1 MNQSIQNRKA
11 RYNYFFL
18 EKFEAGIELRGSE
31 IKSLR
36 NGRVDIAESFAREV
50 DNEIY
55 LINSYFAK
63 YSNSSYLN
71 HEENRQR
78 KLLLHKKEIR
88 KIVGKL
94 NKDSLTLI
102 PIQIYFNK
110 KGLAKVELALSK
122 GKKNYDKRESKK
134 KSEKKVKKKLKK
146 KRKNKKTGQICLH
159 TF

>member
-1 MNQSIQNRKA
+1 MNQSVQNRKA

-94 NKDSLTLI
+94 NKESLTLI

-134 KSEKKVKKKLKK
+134 KKSWEREKRNIK
-146 KRKNKKTGQICLH
+146 
-159 TF
+159 

>member
-1 MNQSIQNRKA
+1 MGQSVQNRKA
-11 RYNYFFL
+11 RYNYYFL

-36 NGRVDIAESFAREV
+36 DGRVDIAESFAREE

-63 YSNSSYLN
+63 YSNSSYMN

-88 KIVGKL
+88 KIIGKL
-94 NKDSLTLI
+94 NKESLTLI
-102 PIQIYFNK
+102 PIQIYFNR

-134 KSEKKVKKKLKK
+134 KKSWEREKRNIK
-146 KRKNKKTGQICLH
+146 
-159 TF
+159 

>member
-1 MNQSIQNRKA
+1 LNQSLQNRKA

-36 NGRVDIAESFAREV
+36 DGRVDIAESFAREE

-63 YSNSSYLN
+63 YSNSSYMN

-94 NKDSLTLI
+94 NKESLTLI
-102 PIQIYFNK
+102 PIQIYFNR

-134 KSEKKVKKKLKK
+134 KKSWEREKRNIK
-146 KRKNKKTGQICLH
+146 
-159 TF
+159 

>member
-1 MNQSIQNRKA
+1 MNQSVQNRKA

-36 NGRVDIAESFAREV
+36 DGRVDIAESFAREE

-63 YSNSSYLN
+63 YSNSSYMN

-78 KLLLHKKEIR
+78 KLLLQKKEIR

-94 NKDSLTLI
+94 NKESLTLI
-102 PIQIYFNK
+102 PIKIYFNR

-134 KSEKKVKKKLKK
+134 KKSWEREKRNIK
-146 KRKNKKTGQICLH
+146 
-159 TF
+159 

>member
-1 MNQSIQNRKA
+1 MSQSVQNRKA

-36 NGRVDIAESFAREV
+36 DGRVDIAESFAREE

-63 YSNSSYLN
+63 YSNSSYMN

-94 NKDSLTLI
+94 NKESLTLI
-102 PIQIYFNK
+102 PIQIYFNR

-134 KSEKKVKKKLKK
+134 KKSWEREKKNLK
-146 KRKNKKTGQICLH
+146 
-159 TF
+159 

>member
-1 MNQSIQNRKA
+1 MNQSVQNRKA

-63 YSNSSYLN
+63 YSNSSYMN

-94 NKDSLTLI
+94 NKESLTLI
-102 PIQIYFNK
+102 PLQIYFNK
-110 KGLAKVELALSK
+110 KGLAKIELALSK

-134 KSEKKVKKKLKK
+134 KKSWEREKRNIK
-146 KRKNKKTGQICLH
+146 
-159 TF
+159 

>member
-1 MNQSIQNRKA
+1 MSQSVQNRKA

-36 NGRVDIAESFAREV
+36 DGRVDIAESFAREEE
-50 DNEIY
+50 NEIY

-63 YSNSSYLN
+63 YSNSSYMN

-94 NKDSLTLI
+94 NKESLTLI
-102 PIQIYFNK
+102 PIQIYFNR

-134 KSEKKVKKKLKK
+134 KKSWEREKRNIK
-146 KRKNKKTGQICLH
+146 
-159 TF
+159 

>member
-1 MNQSIQNRKA
+1 MSQSVQNRKA

-36 NGRVDIAESFAREV
+36 DGRVDIAESFAREE

-63 YSNSSYLN
+63 YSNSSYMN

-94 NKDSLTLI
+94 NKESLTLI
-102 PIQIYFNK
+102 PIQIYFNR

-134 KSEKKVKKKLKK
+134 KKSWEREK
-146 KRKNKKTGQICLH
+146 RNIT
-159 TF
+159 

>member
-1 MNQSIQNRKA
+1 LSQSVQNRKA

-36 NGRVDIAESFAREV
+36 DGRVDIAESFAREEE
-50 DNEIY
+50 NEIY

-63 YSNSSYLN
+63 YSNSSYMN

-94 NKDSLTLI
+94 NKESLTLI
-102 PIQIYFNK
+102 PIKIYFNR

-134 KSEKKVKKKLKK
+134 KKSWEREKRNIK
-146 KRKNKKTGQICLH
+146 
-159 TF
+159 

>member
-1 MNQSIQNRKA
+1 MNQSVQNRKA

-88 KIVGKL
+88 KIIGKL
-94 NKDSLTLI
+94 NKESLTLI
-102 PIQIYFNK
+102 PIQIYFNR

-134 KSEKKVKKKLKK
+134 KKSWEREKRNIK
-146 KRKNKKTGQICLH
+146 
-159 TF
+159 

>member
-1 MNQSIQNRKA
+1 MNQSVQNRKA

-36 NGRVDIAESFAREV
+36 NGRVDIAESFAREE

-94 NKDSLTLI
+94 NKESLTLI

-134 KSEKKVKKKLKK
+134 KKSWEREKRNIK
-146 KRKNKKTGQICLH
+146 
-159 TF
+159 

>member
-1 MNQSIQNRKA
+1 MNQSVQNRKA

-36 NGRVDIAESFAREV
+36 DGRVDIAESFAREE

-63 YSNSSYLN
+63 YSNSSYMN

-94 NKDSLTLI
+94 NKESLTLI
-102 PIQIYFNK
+102 PIKIYFNR

-134 KSEKKVKKKLKK
+134 KKSWEREKRIIK
-146 KRKNKKTGQICLH
+146 
-159 TF
+159 

>member
-1 MNQSIQNRKA
+1 MNQSVQNRKA

-36 NGRVDIAESFAREV
+36 DGRVDIAESFAREE

-63 YSNSSYLN
+63 YSNSSYMN

-94 NKDSLTLI
+94 NKESLTLI
-102 PIQIYFNK
+102 PIQIYFNR

-134 KSEKKVKKKLKK
+134 KKSWEREKRNIK
-146 KRKNKKTGQICLH
+146 
-159 TF
+159 

>member
-1 MNQSIQNRKA
+1 LSQSVQNRKA

-36 NGRVDIAESFAREV
+36 DGRVDIAESFAREE

-63 YSNSSYLN
+63 YSNSSYMN

-94 NKDSLTLI
+94 NKESLTLI
-102 PIQIYFNK
+102 PIQIYFNR

-134 KSEKKVKKKLKK
+134 KKSWEREKRNIK
-146 KRKNKKTGQICLH
+146 
-159 TF
+159 

>member
-1 MNQSIQNRKA
+1 LNQSVQNRKA

-36 NGRVDIAESFAREV
+36 NGRVDIAESFAREE

-63 YSNSSYLN
+63 YSNSSYMN

-88 KIVGKL
+88 KIIGKL
-94 NKDSLTLI
+94 NKESLTLI
-102 PIQIYFNK
+102 PLQIYFNK
-110 KGLAKVELALSK
+110 KGLAKIELALSK

-134 KSEKKVKKKLKK
+134 KKSWEREKRNIK
-146 KRKNKKTGQICLH
+146 
-159 TF
+159 

>member
-1 MNQSIQNRKA
+1 MNQSVQNRKA

-36 NGRVDIAESFAREV
+36 NGRVDIAESFAREE

-110 KGLAKVELALSK
+110 KGLAKV
-122 GKKNYDKRESKK
+122 
-134 KSEKKVKKKLKK
+134 
-146 KRKNKKTGQICLH
+146 
-159 TF
+159 

>member
-1 MNQSIQNRKA
+1 MNQSVQNRKA

-36 NGRVDIAESFAREV
+36 DGRVDIAESFAQEEE
-50 DNEIY
+50 NEIY

-63 YSNSSYLN
+63 YSNSSYMN

-94 NKDSLTLI
+94 NKESLTLI
-102 PIQIYFNK
+102 PIQIYFNRI
-110 KGLAKVELALSK
+110 GLAKVELALSK
-122 GKKNYDKRESKK
+122 GKKNYD
-134 KSEKKVKKKLKK
+134 
-146 KRKNKKTGQICLH
+146 
-159 TF
+159 

>member
-1 MNQSIQNRKA
+1 MNQSVQNRKA

-110 KGLAKVELALSK
+110 KGFAKVELALSK

-134 KSEKKVKKKLKK
+134 KKSWEREKRNIK
-146 KRKNKKTGQICLH
+146 
-159 TF
+159 

>member
-1 MNQSIQNRKA
+1 MNQSVQNRKA

-63 YSNSSYLN
+63 YSNSSYMN

-88 KIVGKL
+88 KIIGKL
-94 NKDSLTLI
+94 NKESLTLI
-102 PIQIYFNK
+102 PLQIYFNK
-110 KGLAKVELALSK
+110 KGLAKIELALSK

-134 KSEKKVKKKLKK
+134 KKSWEREKRNMK
-146 KRKNKKTGQICLH
+146 
-159 TF
+159 

>member
-1 MNQSIQNRKA
+1 MNQSVQNRKA

-88 KIVGKL
+88 KIIGKL

-102 PIQIYFNK
+102 HIQIYFNK
-110 KGLAKVELALSK
+110 RGLAKVELALYK

-134 KSEKKVKKKLKK
+134 KKSWEREKRNIK
-146 KRKNKKTGQICLH
+146 
-159 TF
+159 

>member
-1 MNQSIQNRKA
+1 MNQSVQNRKA

-36 NGRVDIAESFAREV
+36 NGRVDIAESFAREE

-88 KIVGKL
+88 KIIGKL
-94 NKDSLTLI
+94 NKESLTLI

-134 KSEKKVKKKLKK
+134 KKSWEREKRNLK
-146 KRKNKKTGQICLH
+146 
-159 TF
+159 

>member
-1 MNQSIQNRKA
+1 MSQSVQNRKA

-36 NGRVDIAESFAREV
+36 DGRVDIAESFAREE

-63 YSNSSYLN
+63 YSNSSYMN

-94 NKDSLTLI
+94 NKESLTLI

-122 GKKNYDKRESKK
+122 GKK
-134 KSEKKVKKKLKK
+134 KL
-146 KRKNKKTGQICLH
+146 
-159 TF
+159 

>member
-1 MNQSIQNRKA
+1 MGQSVQNRKA

-36 NGRVDIAESFAREV
+36 DGRVDIAESFAREE

-63 YSNSSYLN
+63 YSNSSYMN

-88 KIVGKL
+88 KIIGKL
-94 NKDSLTLI
+94 NKESLTLI
-102 PIQIYFNK
+102 PIQIYFNR

-134 KSEKKVKKKLKK
+134 KKSWEREKRNIKWY
-146 KRKNKKTGQICLH
+146 T
-159 TF
+159 

>member
-1 MNQSIQNRKA
+1 LNQSVQNRKA

-36 NGRVDIAESFAREV
+36 DGRVDIAESFAREEE
-50 DNEIY
+50 NEIY

-63 YSNSSYLN
+63 YSNSSYMN

-94 NKDSLTLI
+94 NKESLTLI
-102 PIQIYFNK
+102 PIKIYFNR

-134 KSEKKVKKKLKK
+134 KKSWEREKRNIK
-146 KRKNKKTGQICLH
+146 
-159 TF
+159 

>member
-1 MNQSIQNRKA
+1 MNQSVQNRKA

-63 YSNSSYLN
+63 YSNSSYMN

-94 NKDSLTLI
+94 NKESLTLI
-102 PIQIYFNK
+102 PIQIYFNR

-134 KSEKKVKKKLKK
+134 KKSWEREKRNIK
-146 KRKNKKTGQICLH
+146 
-159 TF
+159 

>member
-1 MNQSIQNRKA
+1 MNQSVQNRKA

-36 NGRVDIAESFAREV
+36 NGRVDIAESFAREE

-63 YSNSSYLN
+63 YSNSSYMN

-88 KIVGKL
+88 RIVGKL
-94 NKDSLTLI
+94 NKESLTLI

-122 GKKNYDKRESKK
+122 GKKNYEKRESKK
-134 KSEKKVKKKLKK
+134 KKSWEREKRNIK
-146 KRKNKKTGQICLH
+146 
-159 TF
+159 

>member
-1 MNQSIQNRKA
+1 MNQSVQNRKA

-36 NGRVDIAESFAREV
+36 DGRVDIAESFAREE

-63 YSNSSYLN
+63 YSNSSYMN
-71 HEENRQR
+71 HDENRQR

-94 NKDSLTLI
+94 NKESFTLI
-102 PIQIYFNK
+102 PIQIYFNR

-134 KSEKKVKKKLKK
+134 KKSWEREKRNIK
-146 KRKNKKTGQICLH
+146 
-159 TF
+159 

>member
-1 MNQSIQNRKA
+1 MSQSVQNRKA

-18 EKFEAGIELRGSE
+18 EKFEAGIELHGSE

-36 NGRVDIAESFAREV
+36 NGRVDIAESFAREE

-94 NKDSLTLI
+94 KKESLTLI

-134 KSEKKVKKKLKK
+134 KKSWEREKRNIK
-146 KRKNKKTGQICLH
+146 
-159 TF
+159 

>member
-1 MNQSIQNRKA
+1 MNQSVQNRKA

-36 NGRVDIAESFAREV
+36 DGRVDIAESFAREE

-63 YSNSSYLN
+63 YSNSSYMN
-71 HEENRQR
+71 HDENRQR

-94 NKDSLTLI
+94 NKESLTLI
-102 PIQIYFNK
+102 PIQIYFNR

-134 KSEKKVKKKLKK
+134 KKSWEREKRNIK
-146 KRKNKKTGQICLH
+146 
-159 TF
+159 

>member
-1 MNQSIQNRKA
+1 MSQSVQNRKA

-36 NGRVDIAESFAREV
+36 DGQVDIAESFAREE

-63 YSNSSYLN
+63 YSNSSYMN

-94 NKDSLTLI
+94 NKESLTLI
-102 PIQIYFNK
+102 PIQIYFNR

-134 KSEKKVKKKLKK
+134 KKSWEREKRNIK
-146 KRKNKKTGQICLH
+146 
-159 TF
+159 

>member
-1 MNQSIQNRKA
+1 MNQSVQNRKA

-36 NGRVDIAESFAREV
+36 DGRVDIAESFAREE

-94 NKDSLTLI
+94 NKESLTLI
-102 PIQIYFNK
+102 PIQIYFNR

-134 KSEKKVKKKLKK
+134 KKSWEREKRNIK
-146 KRKNKKTGQICLH
+146 
-159 TF
+159 

>member
-1 MNQSIQNRKA
+1 MNQSVQNRKA

-50 DNEIY
+50 DSEIY

-134 KSEKKVKKKLKK
+134 KKSWEREKRNIK
-146 KRKNKKTGQICLH
+146 
-159 TF
+159 

>member
-1 MNQSIQNRKA
+1 MSQSVQNRKA

-36 NGRVDIAESFAREV
+36 NGRVDIAESFAREE

-94 NKDSLTLI
+94 NKESLTLI
-102 PIQIYFNK
+102 PLQIYFNK
-110 KGLAKVELALSK
+110 KGLAKIELALSK

-134 KSEKKVKKKLKK
+134 KKSWEREK
-146 KRKNKKTGQICLH
+146 RNI
-159 TF
+159 